1 MKILLRLNL
10 SFWKKVYLKLDF
22 LELRSRYF
30 GKKKTWKLWVQLY
43 ILKSLRIRF
52 LLIGE
57 KQSKRWKSPSIVG
70 EFFDRWSQN
79 CQIVRIWIIIRGL
92 DIGFFPLGSI
102 RLTHCCYNIVDTPF
116 TKTVLDFSR
125 KISKEKNDILLDL
138 QTSDKNTHQYIF
150 SKIKMYDFFHILAFP
165 YIKKEHL
172 PICYTQWCKVY

>member
-1 MKILLRLNL
+1 MTRD
-10 SFWKKVYLKLDF
+10 V
-22 LELRSRYF
+22 
-30 GKKKTWKLWVQLY
+30 
-43 ILKSLRIRF
+43 
-52 LLIGE
+52 
-57 KQSKRWKSPSIVG
+57 
-70 EFFDRWSQN
+70 
-79 CQIVRIWIIIRGL
+79 

-102 RLTHCCYNIVDTPF
+102 PHTPF
-116 TKTVLDFSR
+116 TNTALDLGR

>member
-1 MKILLRLNL
+1 MYAFQWNTIQIIIKIHLFTRVFCSP
-10 SFWKKVYLKLDF
+10 SFKYV
-22 LELRSRYF
+22 
-30 GKKKTWKLWVQLY
+30 
-43 ILKSLRIRF
+43 SLRNYSS
-52 LLIGE
+52 LLANLTM
-57 KQSKRWKSPSIVG
+57 WHV
-70 EFFDRWSQN
+70 
-79 CQIVRIWIIIRGL
+79 VLRGL

>member
-1 MKILLRLNL
+1 M
-10 SFWKKVYLKLDF
+10 
-22 LELRSRYF
+22 
-30 GKKKTWKLWVQLY
+30 
-43 ILKSLRIRF
+43 
-52 LLIGE
+52 
-57 KQSKRWKSPSIVG
+57 IV
-70 EFFDRWSQN
+70 
-79 CQIVRIWIIIRGL
+79 CRGL

-102 RLTHCCYNIVDTPF
+102 PLTHCCYNIVDTPF

-172 PICYTQWCKVY
+172 PICYTQ

>member
-1 MKILLRLNL
+1 MNLTNVSRKAVTPLITLL
-10 SFWKKVYLKLDF
+10 
-22 LELRSRYF
+22 
-30 GKKKTWKLWVQLY
+30 
-43 ILKSLRIRF
+43 LKSDPF
-52 LLIGE
+52 
-57 KQSKRWKSPSIVG
+57 
-70 EFFDRWSQN
+70 
-79 CQIVRIWIIIRGL
+79 RGL

-102 RLTHCCYNIVDTPF
+102 PLTHCCYNIVDTPF

-172 PICYTQWCKVY
+172 PICYTQ

>member
-1 MKILLRLNL
+1 MSYTWFTWPPSQLDNSILLQRITDLLPNL
-10 SFWKKVYLKLDF
+10 IPTIQAATLPFI
-22 LELRSRYF
+22 
-30 GKKKTWKLWVQLY
+30 T
-43 ILKSLRIRF
+43 KST
-52 LLIGE
+52 E
-57 KQSKRWKSPSIVG
+57 KMYVLCRGV
-70 EFFDRWSQN
+70 D
-79 CQIVRIWIIIRGL
+79 IW
-92 DIGFFPLGSI
+92 FFPLGSI
-102 RLTHCCYNIVDTPF
+102 PLTHCCYNIVDTPF

>member
-1 MKILLRLNL
+1 MQVSTKAASDNSLNKVLCNEQELLHRG
-10 SFWKKVYLKLDF
+10 VD
-22 LELRSRYF
+22 
-30 GKKKTWKLWVQLY
+30 
-43 ILKSLRIRF
+43 
-52 LLIGE
+52 
-57 KQSKRWKSPSIVG
+57 
-70 EFFDRWSQN
+70 
-79 CQIVRIWIIIRGL
+79 IW
-92 DIGFFPLGSI
+92 FFPLGSI
-102 RLTHCCYNIVDTPF
+102 PLTHCCYNIVDTPF